1 MKKHS
6 GITIKR
12 LHRFLERLKSNY
24 YYDNVA
30 LKATYHKTAEP
41 ISWDAASDVTF
52 EPIEVGTHWGSQFEC
67 AWFRFQGQ
75 VPQSFKG
82 KYVVALIDIGG
93 EACRFD
99 DQGNPVQ
106 GLTNK
111 KISWTLTET
120 IIKKRIKLFE
130 AAEGGE
136 EVDILIDA
144 GANNILG
151 TKNVLTYESMVDGV
165 FNQADIAVFDHEKW
179 QLRIDFEL
187 LLQIALELPE
197 HSRHRR
203 LIVYALNEVCNRFG
217 EGTPK
222 EVGLCR
228 SLLQPE
234 LRKPANASALKVS
247 AIGHAHIDIAWL
259 WPLRET
265 IRKTSRTFSTALRMM
280 EYYPEY
286 KFGASQPALY
296 QMIKDHYPGLY
307 DRVKT
312 AIKNGT
318 WECQGAMYVEAD
330 CNLASGESLV
340 RQVIFGK
347 RFFKEEFDVEVDN
360 LWLPDVF
367 GYSAALP
374 QILKK
379 ADVDYFMTQKISWNQ
394 FNSFPYH
401 TFWWEGIDGTRIYS
415 HFLAP
420 NNYRSDCSAMD
431 LMNLERTNNET
442 DRTDHA
448 LFLYG
453 AGDGGGG
460 PSRIYIEKLRRVR
473 DLEDMPKVEFEFA
486 RDFFKKSEASSRD
499 LQTWRG
505 ELYLELHRGTLTTQA
520 LTKQYNRHLEHLL
533 RKVEWLYSVYAM
545 DIYPQEILA
554 LCWKTLLLNQFHDII
569 PGTSITR
576 VHQESLA
583 QYRLVEDQ
591 LQHLIGQLP
600 YEDSPSLYNSL
611 NWGREEVICLPES
624 SGQRQGQQTMQGW
637 LHLAKVSPIGHTPL
651 LEAVLVKPP
660 TNVLN
665 VSRDWLE
672 NDVLLIQWNQ
682 DGQIERIFD
691 KQAQREV
698 IPEDHTANVFQL
710 YEDKPN
716 LWDAWDIDIFYEE
729 MAPTHPVLQRVEVV
743 ESGPIRAGLVFHF
756 ADQHYTIVQTVT
768 LCAGSRRIDFK
779 TKIDWNESEKMLR
792 VDFPVNVQSDK
803 ATFEIQYGHLQRPT
817 HYNTSWD
824 MAQFEVVAH
833 KWCDLSQPNYGVA
846 LLNDCKYGHK
856 VKGNTISL
864 NLLRSPKVPDPEADM
879 HAHEFTYSLLPHQGD
894 HIAGHVVREAY
905 QLNHPIEVLPALGR
919 SGPLL
924 TMAQDS
930 IIVEAI
936 KKEEHGE
943 GLIVRLYESH
953 GIDVKGTIAF
963 HGDHARCE
971 LVNLMERP
979 IRLLDMVDGSISLD
993 FRPFEIHTLKFT
1005 H

>member
-1 MKKHS
+1 MKKHQD
-6 GITIKR
+6 ITIKR

-24 YYDNVA
+24 YYDAVA
-30 LKATYHKTAEP
+30 LEASYHKSAEP
-41 ISWDAASDVTF
+41 ISWEAAQEVTF
-52 EPIEVGTHWGSQFEC
+52 EPIEVGTNWGSNFEC
-67 AWFRFQGQ
+67 AWFRFRGE
-75 VPQSFKG
+75 VPTTYKG
-82 KYVVALIDIGG
+82 KYIVALIDIGG

-99 DQGNPVQ
+99 EDGNPVQ

-120 IIKKRIKLFE
+120 IIKKRVKLFE
-130 AAEGGE
+130 SAEGGE
-136 EVDILIDA
+136 PVDILIDA

-151 TKNVLTYESMVDGV
+151 TKNVLTYESMVDGI
-165 FNQADIAVFDHEKW
+165 FNQADIAIFDNEKW

-203 LIVYALNEVCNRFG
+203 LIIYVLNEVCNNFG
-217 EGTPK
+217 DGGPDQ
-222 EVGLCR
+222 VVHCR
-228 SLLQPE
+228 ALLEPE
-234 LRKPANASALKVS
+234 LSKPANASALKVS

-265 IRKTSRTFSTALRMM
+265 VRKTSRTFSTALRMM

-296 QMIKDHYPGLY
+296 QMMKDHYPGLY
-307 DRVKT
+307 ERVKQ
-312 AIKNGT
+312 AVKNGT

-330 CNLASGESLV
+330 CNLVSGESLV
-340 RQVIFGK
+340 RQVLYGK
-347 RFFKEEFDVEVDN
+347 RFYQDEFDVEVKN

-401 TFWWEGIDGTRIYS
+401 TFWWEGIDGTSIYS

-442 DRTDHA
+442 DRTEHA

-460 PSRIYIEKLRRVR
+460 PSRIYIEKLRRVK

-486 RDFFKKSEASSRD
+486 EEFFKKSEASARD

-520 LTKQYNRHLEHLL
+520 LTKQYNRKLEHLL
-533 RKVEWLYSVYAM
+533 RKVEWLYSVFAM
-545 DIYPQEILA
+545 DSYPQAQLEA
-554 LCWKTLLLNQFHDII
+554 CWKILLLNQFHDII

-576 VHQESLA
+576 VHQESIA
-583 QYRLVEDQ
+583 QYREVEQELNTLVDQ
-591 LQHLIGQLP
+591 LLVGDQLAV
-600 YEDSPSLYNSL
+600 YNSL
-611 NWGREEVICLPES
+611 SWDREEVILLPES
-624 SGQRQGQQTMQGW
+624 LDTVVGQRTSEGYLYQSKLSAM
-637 LHLAKVSPIGHTPL
+637 GHTPISPQHFGLPAKNELIAQERL
-651 LEAVLVKPP
+651 LENELLRI
-660 TNVLN
+660 T
-665 VSRDWLE
+665 W
-672 NDVLLIQWNQ
+672 NDQ
-682 DGQIERIFD
+682 GQIEGIFD
-691 KQAQREV
+691 KRAQREAIAGGEV
-698 IPEDHTANVFQL
+698 ANHFKL
-710 YEDKPN
+710 YEDIPN
-716 LWDAWDIDIFYEE
+716 LWDAWDVDIFYDE
-729 MAPTHPVLQRVEVV
+729 MEPTHPQLMKVEIV
-743 ESGPIRAGLVFHF
+743 EEGSVRASLLFHF
-756 ADQHYTIVQTVT
+756 SDKNYSIEQKVS
-768 LCAGSRRIDFK
+768 LCAGSARIDFK
-779 TKIDWNESEKMLR
+779 TTVDWKETEKMLR
-792 VDFPVNVQSDK
+792 VDFPVNVYSDK

-879 HAHEFTYSLLPHQGD
+879 HQHEFTYSLLPHLGE
-894 HIAGHVVREAY
+894 HIEGNVIKEAY
-905 QLNHPIEVLPALGR
+905 QLNHRVEIQPSIGQ
-919 SGPLL
+919 SGSLL
-924 TMAQDS
+924 TINQDN

-936 KKEEHGE
+936 KKEEDGD
-943 GLIVRLYESH
+943 GLIIRLYEAY
-953 GIDVKGTIAF
+953 GTDTAAKITF
-963 HGDHARCE
+963 NRQFSSCE
-971 LVNLMERP
+971 LVNLLERP
-979 IRLLDMVDGSISLD
+979 QNDLSIDDSAVELE
-993 FRPFEIHTLKFT
+993 FGPFEIHTLKVKA
-1005 H
+1005 